1 MPNIVI
7 VAHRMP
13 KERRLPSALIAD
25 GVSRSSSQTPRITAS
40 VTKGATIA
48 RCHVNRSLFGSTPIS
63 TGRRA

>member
-7 VAHRMP
+7 VALRTLI
-13 KERRLPSALIAD
+13 RRRSPSALIAD
-25 GVSRSSSQTPRITAS
+25 GVSRSSSQMPRITGS

-48 RCHVNRSLFGSTPIS
+48 RCHVNSSLFGSTPIS